1 MQMHKTEELEKTRPI
16 LEKLAGQKTID
27 EHNSVDA
34 NLKLYDEYKQL
45 EKGHVPDGM
54 FTPGKP
60 AGAATTG
67 GPSAFKAQTLSMGTT
82 PLRANGEQQSV
93 YGGGSHV
100 PDGSPGAF
108 PRGPP
113 MTDMTGVHPGT
124 VATSG
129 GKVAAGPLHAEDE
142 RELVQ
147 LMYEMIVNE
156 QEIEA
161 AKQSLAEQGDF
172 NLMDAFQMID
182 DRNLGWVS
190 APQLLAYLYELG
202 VFAHKDD
209 VYNFTRRFDRDN
221 DSRLMYSDF
230 CEAITP
236 KDSYYVHQLNNRKA
250 RYIHMK
256 ELPKKAY
263 FTEQTRALFFTVFK
277 THFHAEQKIEVAKK
291 RATRRPTFNI
301 HDAFAACDVYRQGHL
316 TRDDLKRVMQR
327 NGFHSTESELNML
340 SARFDRK
347 LMGVISYQEYM
358 DEVLPRASL
367 LGDIASLN
375 MLHKR

>member
-1 MQMHKTEELEKTRPI
+1 MT
-16 LEKLAGQKTID
+16 
-27 EHNSVDA
+27 
-34 NLKLYDEYKQL
+34 
-45 EKGHVPDGM
+45 
-54 FTPGKP
+54 
-60 AGAATTG
+60 
-67 GPSAFKAQTLSMGTT
+67 SAFKAQTLNATT
-82 PLRANGEQQSV
+82 SPLRANDRQQSV
-93 YGGGSHV
+93 YAGE
-100 PDGSPGAF
+100 GSPGAGEF

-124 VATSG
+124 ILTSA
-129 GKVAAGPLHAEDE
+129 GKVNAGPLHAEDE

-156 QEIEA
+156 QDIEA
-161 AKQSLAEQGDF
+161 AKQKLAEQGDF
-172 NLMDAFQMID
+172 NLMDAFQMLD

-190 APQLLAYLYELG
+190 APQILAYMYEVG

-250 RYIHMK
+250 KYIHMK
-256 ELPKKAY
+256 ELSKKAY
-263 FTEQTRALFFTVFK
+263 FTDQTREMFFTVLK
-277 THFHAEQKIEVAKK
+277 THFHADQKIEVCKK
-291 RATRRPTFNI
+291 RVTRRPTFNI
-301 HDAFAACDVYRQGHL
+301 HDAFAASDVYRQGHL
-316 TRDDLKRVMQR
+316 TRDDLKRLMQR
-327 NGFHSTESELNML
+327 NGFHCTESELNML

-347 LMGVISYQEYM
+347 LIGVITYQEFM
-358 DEVLPRASL
+358 DEILPRSSL

-375 MLHKR
+375 MLHKK